1 LTQKTTIL
9 NIVRID
15 DLGESAYILRDLEVE
30 PYVFAYSI
38 ELMNLPGVDEVIAS
52 VDTIGLY
59 VDPEVFD
66 VESLATVELAPKLPT
81 KQYRVPL
88 LFDGA
93 DLKGICRELFME
105 PEELAKA
112 FCEPTYTV
120 QAIGFLPGFPYLRG
134 LPEIFHRF
142 ERIETPR
149 IRVPR
154 GAVGIAKG
162 QTGIYPQESPGG
174 WNLIGT
180 TPILVAEGKSRYFPL
195 NPGDTIRFFEID
207 GDQARMLDEQLLTS
221 YEMD

>member
-1 LTQKTTIL
+1 VQ
-9 NIVRID
+9 ID
-15 DLGESAYILRDLEVE
+15 ELGEAAYILRNLEVE
-30 PYVFAYSI
+30 PYVVAYSI
-38 ELMNLPGVDEVIAS
+38 ELMNLPGVEEVIAS
-52 VDTIGLY
+52 VDTVGLY

-66 VESLATVELAPKLPT
+66 PETLASVELVQILPT
-81 KQYRVPL
+81 KEFRVPV
-88 LFDGA
+88 LFDGS
-93 DLKGICRELFME
+93 DLKGICRELSMQ
-105 PEELAKA
+105 PEQVSEA
-112 FCEPTYTV
+112 FCAPIYTV
-120 QAIGFLPGFPYLRG
+120 QAIGFLPGFPYLAG

-180 TPILVAEGKSRYFPL
+180 TPILVADGKAKYFPM
-195 NPGDTIRFFEID
+195 NPGDKIKFFEID
-207 GDQARMLDEQLLTS
+207 GDQARMLDEQRLTN